1 MDIFFSSFLKFFGI
15 LLFFVFFGYKK
26 VCFCE
31 KVVVYMIFD
40 GFPLLKSF
48 FFKKQRLGCSV
59 NFDGKCNLD
68 RLGVVVGC

>member
-1 MDIFFSSFLKFFGI
+1 MI
-15 LLFFVFFGYKK
+15 
-26 VCFCE
+26 
-31 KVVVYMIFD
+31 YMIFD

-48 FFKKQRLGCSV
+48 FKKQGLGCSV